1 MTTARRNELEES
13 VFPSGSLQ
21 TNPSPRAGCHGVQ
34 RSLAFGVSVTQEWS
48 WCDCQENLGVTCRRN
63 DLAKDG
69 SLDITLSVGTERK
82 IEAQGLLCPHLF
94 CCHPLLSQ
102 SHRSFSKTNRLTAS
116 NKFGSQAAFPK
127 HLDSPC

>member
-1 MTTARRNELEES
+1 M
-13 VFPSGSLQ
+13 
-21 TNPSPRAGCHGVQ
+21 Q

-82 IEAQGLLCPHLF
+82 IEAQGLAAPVS
-94 CCHPLLSQ
+94 PSLLLPSPAVSVTQ
-102 SHRSFSKTNRLTAS
+102 
-116 NKFGSQAAFPK
+116 KFLQN
-127 HLDSPC
+127 